1 VKGETLLFILTN
13 EKFFKIISCLPLSLL
28 RGLQDPFFLF
38 VYLLNETLSWSDLEV
53 EDKIVVSKYKDRV
66 DIIERYHEREEI

>member
-1 VKGETLLFILTN
+1 
-13 EKFFKIISCLPLSLL
+13 
-28 RGLQDPFFLF
+28 LQDPFFLF
-38 VYLLNETLSWSDLEV
+38 VYLLNETLSWPDLEV